1 MLGMSL
7 IPWGLALIL
16 VLIYSAGVLI
26 LVLLG
31 RRTDARALAGFI
43 PDCIRLVRRLLGH
56 PSTSTMQRVALFAL
70 LLYLLSP
77 VDLVPDFIPVAG
89 VADDAILIALVLAR
103 LLSTHGE
110 AEIREAWP
118 GPESSLKVVLRIAGR

>member
-31 RRTDARALAGFI
+31 RRTDARAPAGSA
-43 PDCIRLVRRLLGH
+43 PDCVRLVRRLLGH

-70 LLYLLSP
+70 LLYLPSP
-77 VDLVPDFIPVAG
+77 VDLVPDFIPWRVW
-89 VADDAILIALVLAR
+89 LTTR
-103 LLSTHGE
+103 S
-110 AEIREAWP
+110 
-118 GPESSLKVVLRIAGR
+118 